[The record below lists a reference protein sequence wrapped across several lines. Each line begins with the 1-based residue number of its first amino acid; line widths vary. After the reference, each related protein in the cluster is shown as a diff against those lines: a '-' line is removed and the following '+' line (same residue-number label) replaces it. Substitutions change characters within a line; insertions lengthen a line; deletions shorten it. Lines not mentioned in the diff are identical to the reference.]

1 MTDTGDGCAGD
12 GVPGAGGM
20 EDGAEQLVAG
30 LNQFLLVNRLKAIQ
44 LCLIFE
50 DAIKKFMDAT
60 G

>member
-1 MTDTGDGCAGD
+1 
-12 GVPGAGGM
+12 M